1 VSVRRPISSALW
13 LAAAVAVI
21 ALNFA
26 LLIDS
31 VFFEPHRKNSKE
43 QNAAAESQRL
53 IKFAYGLGY
62 MDAIK
67 GCLESNI
74 IKGPITL
81 VASNGPAF
89 FCSNRVTIVVV
100 KRDDAVSAVHVSGGS
115 IKADEDPRPVAVTDN
130 TFIGLSNNETTP
142 EDIAQNQRN
151 WDETLTRIQAT
162 SPTPNP
168 ESP

>member
-1 VSVRRPISSALW
+1 MMAIVALT
-13 LAAAVAVI
+13 
-21 ALNFA
+21 FA
-26 LLIDS
+26 NLIDS

-43 QNAAAESQRL
+43 QKAAAESQRL
-53 IKFAYGLGY
+53 IKLAYGLGY
-62 MDAIK
+62 MDAIQ

-100 KRDDAVSAVHVSGGS
+100 KREESVAAVWVQGNTTPC
-115 IKADEDPRPVAVTDN
+115 DYPRTTEVNHN

-142 EDIAQNQRN
+142 DDIAKNQRN

-168 ESP
+168 

>member
-1 VSVRRPISSALW
+1 MSVPSYKGVSVFDLVRASIIIVVCCFSGFM
-13 LAAAVAVI
+13 
-21 ALNFA
+21 LN
-26 LLIDS
+26 
-31 VFFEPHRKNSKE
+31 RE
-43 QNAAAESQRL
+43 QTKFHAREIQAAAESQRL
-53 IKFAYGLGY
+53 IKLAYGLGY

-89 FCSNRVTIVVV
+89 FCSNHVTVVVV
-100 KRDDAVSAVHVSGGS
+100 KREEAVSAVRVSGS
-115 IKADEDPRPVAVTDN
+115 IKAYEDPRPVAVNDN
-130 TFIGLSNNETTP
+130 TFIGLSNHETTP
-142 EDIAQNQRN
+142 EELVSSQRN

-168 ESP
+168 